1 MDNKDVNELIDAF
14 VGYREMLAP
23 IQSELHEFLDTY
35 TAISEDVKKLNAA
48 FSGDVKENLSK
59 IYGVLS
65 GQAERAEELTKK
77 VDQFL
82 LSSNKYTEQVENLI
96 NTMGSIESVIK
107 KVDEIEL
114 KAEEQ
119 IERLN
124 AVVEDKRRNY
134 NLKDLEKS
142 LDQYNANLQTVG
154 DFINKQV
161 AQSIADSNKT
171 LQSIKDGSENVSK
184 KLEEEKKSV
193 AELLQEYKCS
203 NELLK
208 KVVEKN
214 DVNQSYIFDILDE
227 WAKERR
233 VKVKK

>member
-35 TAISEDVKKLNAA
+35 TAISEDVKKLNSA
-48 FSGDVKENLSK
+48 FSGDVKENLSN
-59 IYGVLS
+59 IYRVLS
-65 GQAERAEELTKK
+65 GQAEKAEELTKK

-82 LSSNKYTEQVENLI
+82 LSSTKYTEQVENLI
-96 NTMGSIESVIK
+96 NTMGSIEGVIK

-114 KAEEQ
+114 RAEEQ

-124 AVVEDKRRNY
+124 AVVEDKRKNY

-142 LDQYNANLQTVG
+142 LDQYNANLQTLG

-161 AQSIADSNKT
+161 AESIADSSRT

-184 KLEEEKKSV
+184 KLEDEKKSI
-193 AELLQEYKCS
+193 AELLEEYKCS
-203 NELLK
+203 NEMIK

-214 DVNQSYIFDILDE
+214 DVNQSYIFDILDK
-227 WAKERR
+227 WAEERR
-233 VKVKK
+233 VKIKK